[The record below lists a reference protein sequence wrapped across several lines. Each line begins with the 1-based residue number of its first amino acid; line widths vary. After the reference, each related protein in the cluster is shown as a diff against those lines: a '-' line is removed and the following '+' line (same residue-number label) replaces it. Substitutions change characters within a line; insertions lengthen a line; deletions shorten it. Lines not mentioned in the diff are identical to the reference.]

1 MYNAHREIFRL
12 LTIRKKLFSNTLS
25 AYKRDLIQY
34 NNFIIENNGNL
45 EIENADY
52 KIIRSWIVSLVSS
65 NISNRSINRKVSS
78 LKSFYKFLI
87 KTDTIKSS
95 PLKAHSPLK
104 QSKKI
109 QVPFSQE
116 EINSLLD
123 SDFFTNDYKGV
134 LQKSIIAFFYF
145 TGVRRIELINIKE
158 SDISL
163 ESSTIKVMG
172 KRSKERIIPIL
183 PKLKK
188 SLKYYR
194 EIKSKYNGNTSPE
207 YLFISKNGK
216 QLSEKFVYRTVN
228 EYFKLV
234 SPKIKKA
241 PHVLRHSFATHLI
254 NEGADI
260 NSVKELLGHSSLSA
274 TQVYSHTSMERIK
287 EVFKNSHP
295 RAK

>member
-1 MYNAHREIFRL
+1 MLIEKFLDYLQLEKNYS
-12 LTIRKKLFSNTLS
+12 SNTLS

-87 KTDTIKSS
+87 KTDTIEFS

-172 KRSKERIIPIL
+172 KRSKERIIQIL

-194 EIKSKYNGNTSPE
+194 EIKSKYNWNTSPE

>member
-1 MYNAHREIFRL
+1 MLIEKFIDYLQIEKNYS
-12 LTIRKKLFSNTLS
+12 SNTLS
-25 AYKRDLIQY
+25 AYKKDLIEFK
-34 NNFIIENNGNL
+34 NFINENFDKYPIEHA
-45 EIENADY
+45 EY
-52 KIIRSWIVSLVSS
+52 KDIRLWIVELV
-65 NISNRSINRKVSS
+65 NKNLSNRSINRKVSS
-78 LKSFYKFLI
+78 LKSFYKFLV
-87 KTDTIKSS
+87 KTDTIGTS
-95 PLKAHSPLK
+95 PLLAHSPLK

-109 QVPFSQE
+109 QVPFSKE

-123 SDFFTNDYKGV
+123 SDSFKNDFRGV
-134 LQKSIIAFFYF
+134 LQKTIITFFYF

-158 SDISL
+158 SDINMD
-163 ESSTIKVMG
+163 SSTIRIMG
-172 KRSKERIIPIL
+172 KRSKERIIPML

-188 SLKYYR
+188 SIVDYLYLRSQEFNK
-194 EIKSKYNGNTSPE
+194 KTLE
-207 YLFISKNGK
+207 YLFVSRSGS
-216 QLSEKFVYRTVN
+216 QLSEKYVYRTVN

-234 SPKIKKA
+234 SPKVKKA

>member
-1 MYNAHREIFRL
+1 MLIEKFLDYLQFEKNYS
-12 LTIRKKLFSNTLS
+12 SNTLN

-34 NNFIIENNGNL
+34 NKFVAEYNDKLKIEEVN
-45 EIENADY
+45 Y
-52 KIIRSWIVSLVSS
+52 KIIRSWIVTMVNN

-78 LKSFYKFLI
+78 LKSFYNFLI
-87 KTDTIKSS
+87 KTETINSS
-95 PLKAHSPLK
+95 PLKAHTPLK

-109 QVPFSQE
+109 QVPFSQD

-123 SDFFTNDYKGV
+123 SDFFTNDYRGI
-134 LQKSIIAFFYF
+134 LQKTIIAFFYF
-145 TGVRRIELINIKE
+145 TGVRRIELITLKE
-158 SDISL
+158 SDVNI
-163 ESSTIKVMG
+163 ESSTVKIMG

>member
-1 MYNAHREIFRL
+1 MLIEKFIDYLQIEKNYS
-12 LTIRKKLFSNTLS
+12 SNTLS
-25 AYKRDLIQY
+25 AYKKDLIEFK
-34 NNFIIENNGNL
+34 NFINENFDKYPIEHA
-45 EIENADY
+45 EY
-52 KIIRSWIVSLVSS
+52 KAIRLWIVELV
-65 NISNRSINRKVSS
+65 NKNLSNRSINRKVSS
-78 LKSFYKFLI
+78 LKSFYKFLV
-87 KTDTIKSS
+87 KTDTIGSS
-95 PLKAHSPLK
+95 PLLAHSPLK

-109 QVPFSQE
+109 QVPFSKE

-123 SDFFTNDYKGV
+123 SDSFKNDFRGV
-134 LQKSIIAFFYF
+134 LQKTIITFFYF

-158 SDISL
+158 SDINMD
-163 ESSTIKVMG
+163 SSTIRIMG
-172 KRSKERIIPIL
+172 KRSKERIIPML

-188 SLKYYR
+188 SIVDYLYLRSQEFNK
-194 EIKSKYNGNTSPE
+194 ETHE
-207 YLFISKNGK
+207 YLFVSRSGS
-216 QLSEKFVYRTVN
+216 QLSEKYVYRTVN

-234 SPKIKKA
+234 SPKVKKA

>member
-1 MYNAHREIFRL
+1 MLIEKFLDYLQFEKNYS
-12 LTIRKKLFSNTLS
+12 SNTLN

-34 NNFIIENNGNL
+34 NKFVAEYNDKLKIEEVN
-45 EIENADY
+45 Y
-52 KIIRSWIVSLVSS
+52 KIIRSWIVTMVNN

-78 LKSFYKFLI
+78 LKSFYNFLI
-87 KTDTIKSS
+87 KTETINSS
-95 PLKAHSPLK
+95 PLKAHTPLK

-109 QVPFSQE
+109 QVPFSQD

-123 SDFFTNDYKGV
+123 SDFFTNDYRGI
-134 LQKSIIAFFYF
+134 LQKTIIAFFYF
-145 TGVRRIELINIKE
+145 TGVRRIELITLKE
-158 SDISL
+158 SDINI
-163 ESSTIKVMG
+163 ESSTVKIMG

-188 SLKYYR
+188 AIIFFN
-194 EIKSKYNGNTSPE
+194 EIKFKFHNQTSSD
-207 YLFISKNGK
+207 YFFISKNGK

>member
-1 MYNAHREIFRL
+1 MLIEKFIDYLQIEKNYS
-12 LTIRKKLFSNTLS
+12 SNTLS
-25 AYKRDLIQY
+25 AYKKDLIEFK
-34 NNFIIENNGNL
+34 NFINENFDKYPIEHA
-45 EIENADY
+45 EY
-52 KIIRSWIVSLVSS
+52 KAIRLWIVELV
-65 NISNRSINRKVSS
+65 NKNLSNRSINRKVSS
-78 LKSFYKFLI
+78 LKSFYKFLV
-87 KTDTIKSS
+87 KTDTIGSS
-95 PLKAHSPLK
+95 PLLAHSPLK

-109 QVPFSQE
+109 QVPFSKE

-123 SDFFTNDYKGV
+123 SDSFKNDFRGV
-134 LQKSIIAFFYF
+134 LQKTIITFFYF

-158 SDISL
+158 SDINMD
-163 ESSTIKVMG
+163 SSTIRIMG
-172 KRSKERIIPIL
+172 KRSKERIIPML

-188 SLKYYR
+188 SIVDYLYLRSQEFNK
-194 EIKSKYNGNTSPE
+194 KNLE
-207 YLFISKNGK
+207 YLFVSRSGS
-216 QLSEKFVYRTVN
+216 QLSEKYVYRTVN

-234 SPKIKKA
+234 SPKVKKA

>member
-1 MYNAHREIFRL
+1 MLIEKFIDYLQIEKNYS
-12 LTIRKKLFSNTLS
+12 SNTLS
-25 AYKRDLIQY
+25 AYKKDLIEFK
-34 NNFIIENNGNL
+34 NFINENFDKYPIEHV
-45 EIENADY
+45 EY
-52 KIIRSWIVSLVSS
+52 KAIRLWIVELV
-65 NISNRSINRKVSS
+65 NKNLSNRSINRKVSS
-78 LKSFYKFLI
+78 LKSFYKFLV
-87 KTDTIKSS
+87 KTDTIGSS
-95 PLKAHSPLK
+95 PLLAHSPLK

-109 QVPFSQE
+109 QVPFSKE

-123 SDFFTNDYKGV
+123 SDSFKNDFRGV
-134 LQKSIIAFFYF
+134 LQKTIITFFYF

-158 SDISL
+158 SDINMG
-163 ESSTIKVMG
+163 SSTIRIMG
-172 KRSKERIIPIL
+172 KRSKERIIPML

-188 SLKYYR
+188 SIVDYLYLRSQEFNK
-194 EIKSKYNGNTSPE
+194 ETLE
-207 YLFISKNGK
+207 YLFVSRSGS
-216 QLSEKFVYRTVN
+216 QLSEKYVYRTVN

-234 SPKIKKA
+234 SPKVKKA

>member
-1 MYNAHREIFRL
+1 MLIEKFLDYLQLEKNYS
-12 LTIRKKLFSNTLS
+12 SNTLS

-52 KIIRSWIVSLVSS
+52 KIIRSWIVSMVNS

-123 SDFFTNDYKGV
+123 SDFFTNDYRGV
-134 LQKSIIAFFYF
+134 LQKSIIVFFYF
-145 TGVRRIELINIKE
+145 TGVGRIELINIKE

>member
-1 MYNAHREIFRL
+1 MLIEKFIDYLQIEKNYS
-12 LTIRKKLFSNTLS
+12 SNTLS
-25 AYKRDLIQY
+25 AYKKDLIEFK
-34 NNFIIENNGNL
+34 NFINENFNKYPIEHA
-45 EIENADY
+45 EY
-52 KIIRSWIVSLVSS
+52 KAIRLWIVELV
-65 NISNRSINRKVSS
+65 NKNLSNRSINRKVSS
-78 LKSFYKFLI
+78 LKSFYKFLV
-87 KTDTIKSS
+87 KTDTIGSS
-95 PLKAHSPLK
+95 PLLAHSPLK

-109 QVPFSQE
+109 QVPFSKE

-123 SDFFTNDYKGV
+123 SDSFKNDFRGV
-134 LQKSIIAFFYF
+134 LQKTIITFFYF

-158 SDISL
+158 SDINMD
-163 ESSTIKVMG
+163 SSTIRIMG
-172 KRSKERIIPIL
+172 KRSKERIIPML

-188 SLKYYR
+188 SIVDYLYLRSQEFNK
-194 EIKSKYNGNTSPE
+194 KNLE
-207 YLFISKNGK
+207 YLFVSRSGE
-216 QLSEKFVYRTVN
+216 QLSEKYVYRTVN

-234 SPKIKKA
+234 SPKVKKA

>member
-1 MYNAHREIFRL
+1 MLIEKFLDYLQLEKNYS
-12 LTIRKKLFSNTLS
+12 SNTLS

-34 NNFIIENNGNL
+34 NKFIVENNCNL

-52 KIIRSWIVSLVSS
+52 KIIRSWIVSMVNS

-87 KTDTIKSS
+87 KTETIRSS

-188 SLKYYR
+188 SLKDYR
-194 EIKSKYNGNTSPE
+194 EIKSKYTGNISPE

>member
-1 MYNAHREIFRL
+1 MLIEKFLDYLQLEKNYS
-12 LTIRKKLFSNTLS
+12 SNTLS

-34 NNFIIENNGNL
+34 NKFIIDNNGNL
-45 EIENADY
+45 KIENADY
-52 KIIRSWIVSLVSS
+52 KIIRSWIVSMVNS

-95 PLKAHSPLK
+95 PLKAHSSLK

>member
-1 MYNAHREIFRL
+1 MLI
-12 LTIRKKLFSNTLS
+12 KKFLDYLQLEKNYSYNTLA
-25 AYKRDLIQY
+25 AYKRDLNQY
-34 NNFIIENNGNL
+34 NIYIIENNGDL
-45 EIENADY
+45 KIENADY
-52 KIIRSWIVSLVSS
+52 KIIRSWIVSMVNS

-123 SDFFTNDYKGV
+123 GDFFTNDYKGV

-145 TGVRRIELINIKE
+145 TGVRRIELITIKE
-158 SDISL
+158 LDISL

-188 SLKYYR
+188 LLKSYR
-194 EIKSKYNGNTSPE
+194 EIKSKFIGNTRSE

>member
-1 MYNAHREIFRL
+1 MLIEKFLDYLQLEKNYS
-12 LTIRKKLFSNTLS
+12 SNTLS

-34 NNFIIENNGNL
+34 NNFIIENNDNL

>member
-1 MYNAHREIFRL
+1 MLIEKFLDYLQLEKNYS
-12 LTIRKKLFSNTLS
+12 SNTLS

-52 KIIRSWIVSLVSS
+52 KIIRSWIVSMVSS

-134 LQKSIIAFFYF
+134 LQKSIIVFFYF

-188 SLKYYR
+188 SLENYR
-194 EIKSKYNGNTSPE
+194 EIKSKFTGNTSPE

>member
-1 MYNAHREIFRL
+1 MLI
-12 LTIRKKLFSNTLS
+12 KKFLDYLQLEKNYSYNTLA
-25 AYKRDLIQY
+25 AYKRDLNQY
-34 NNFIIENNGNL
+34 NIYIIENNGDL
-45 EIENADY
+45 KIENADY
-52 KIIRSWIVSLVSS
+52 KIIRSWIVSMVNS

-188 SLKYYR
+188 TIKFYM
-194 EIKSKYNGNTSPE
+194 EIKSKLIGNTSFE

>member
-1 MYNAHREIFRL
+1 MLIEKFLDYLQLEKNYS
-12 LTIRKKLFSNTLS
+12 SNTLS

-34 NNFIIENNGNL
+34 NKFIIENNQNL

-52 KIIRSWIVSLVSS
+52 KIIRSWIVSMVNS

-163 ESSTIKVMG
+163 ESLTIKVMG

-188 SLKYYR
+188 SLENYR
-194 EIKSKYNGNTSPE
+194 EIKSTFTGNTSTE

>member
-1 MYNAHREIFRL
+1 MLIEKFLDYLQLEKNYS
-12 LTIRKKLFSNTLS
+12 SNTLS

-34 NNFIIENNGNL
+34 NKFIIENNGNL

-52 KIIRSWIVSLVSS
+52 KIIRSWIVSMVNS

-188 SLKYYR
+188 SLEDYR
-194 EIKSKYNGNTSPE
+194 EIKSKFTGNTSPE

>member
-1 MYNAHREIFRL
+1 MLIEKFIDYLQIEKNYS
-12 LTIRKKLFSNTLS
+12 SNTLS
-25 AYKRDLIQY
+25 AYKKDLIEFK
-34 NNFIIENNGNL
+34 NFINENFDKYPIEHA
-45 EIENADY
+45 EYRA
-52 KIIRSWIVSLVSS
+52 IRLWIVKLV
-65 NISNRSINRKVSS
+65 NKNLSNRSINRKVSS
-78 LKSFYKFLI
+78 LKSFYKFLV
-87 KTDTIKSS
+87 KTDTISSS
-95 PLKAHSPLK
+95 PLLAHSPLK

-109 QVPFSQE
+109 QVPFSKE

-123 SDFFTNDYKGV
+123 SDSFKDDYRGV
-134 LQKSIIAFFYF
+134 LQKTIITFFYF

-158 SDISL
+158 SDINID
-163 ESSTIKVMG
+163 SSTIRIMG
-172 KRSKERIIPIL
+172 KRSKERIIPML

-188 SLKYYR
+188 SIIDYLNLRSQEFNRQTLKYLFVS
-194 EIKSKYNGNTSPE
+194 KSGS
-207 YLFISKNGK
+207 
-216 QLSEKFVYRTVN
+216 QLSEKYVYRTVN

-234 SPKIKKA
+234 SPKVKKA

>member
-1 MYNAHREIFRL
+1 MLIENFLEYLKVEKNY
-12 LTIRKKLFSNTLS
+12 SVNTLL
-25 AYKRDLIQY
+25 AYKTDLLEFQLFI
-34 NNFIIENNGNL
+34 NNHKYDLKIDKAN
-45 EIENADY
+45 Y
-52 KIIRSWIVSLVSS
+52 KAIRSWIISMGNNGL
-65 NISNRSINRKVSS
+65 SNRSINRKISS

-87 KTDTIKSS
+87 KIESISIS
-95 PLKAHSPLK
+95 PLLGHTPLK

-109 QVPFSQE
+109 QVPFSKE

-123 SDFFTNDYKGV
+123 SEYFNNDYKGV
-134 LQKSIIAFFYF
+134 LQKTLITFFYF
-145 TGVRRIELINIKE
+145 TGVRRIELINLKE
-158 SDISL
+158 SDVNLSSL
-163 ESSTIKVMG
+163 TLKVVG
-172 KRSKERIIPIL
+172 KGDKERVIPIL
-183 PKLKK
+183 PKLKESILTYQKMK
-188 SLKYYR
+188 SVFL
-194 EIKSKYNGNTSPE
+194 IQKSTDF
-207 YLFISKNGK
+207 LFISKFGK
-216 QLSEKFVYRTVN
+216 QLTEKFVYRTVN
-228 EYFKLV
+228 QYFKLV

>member
-1 MYNAHREIFRL
+1 MLIEKFIDYLQLEKNYS
-12 LTIRKKLFSNTLS
+12 SNTIS
-25 AYKRDLIQY
+25 AYKRDLFQY
-34 NNFIIENNGNL
+34 NKFIIENNRNL
-45 EIENADY
+45 KIEKADY
-52 KIIRSWIVSLVSS
+52 KIIRSWIVSMVNNNL
-65 NISNRSINRKVSS
+65 SNRSINRKVSS

-87 KTDTIKSS
+87 KTETIKFS

-104 QSKKI
+104 QSKTI
-109 QVPFSQE
+109 QVPFSKE

-123 SDFFTNDYKGV
+123 SDFFNNDYKGV
-134 LQKSIIAFFYF
+134 LQKTIISFFYF
-145 TGVRRIELINIKE
+145 TGVRRIELISIKE

-163 ESSTIKVMG
+163 ESGTIKVMG

-188 SLKYYR
+188 SIKNYR
-194 EIKSKYNGNTSPE
+194 DIKSKLLGKNPSE
-207 YLFISKNGK
+207 YLFISKNRK

>member
-1 MYNAHREIFRL
+1 MLIEKFLDYLQLEKNYSL
-12 LTIRKKLFSNTLS
+12 NTLS

-34 NNFIIENNGNL
+34 SKFIIENNGNL
-45 EIENADY
+45 KIEKADY
-52 KIIRSWIVSLVSS
+52 KVIRSWIISMVNS

-87 KTDTIKSS
+87 KTETINSS

-109 QVPFSQE
+109 QVPFSKE

-123 SDFFTNDYKGV
+123 SDFFANDYKGI
-134 LQKSIIAFFYF
+134 LQKTIIAFFYF
-145 TGVRRIELINIKE
+145 TGVRRIELITIKE

-163 ESSTIKVMG
+163 ESSTVKIMG

-188 SLKYYR
+188 AIIFFK
-194 EIKSKYNGNTSPE
+194 EIKSKFLGQTSSD
-207 YLFISKNGK
+207 YLFTSKNGK

>member
-1 MYNAHREIFRL
+1 MLIEKFIDYLQIEKNYS
-12 LTIRKKLFSNTLS
+12 SNTLS
-25 AYKRDLIQY
+25 AYKKDLIEFKNFINENFDKYPIEHAKYKAIRLWIVELVNRDL
-34 NNFIIENNGNL
+34 
-45 EIENADY
+45 
-52 KIIRSWIVSLVSS
+52 
-65 NISNRSINRKVSS
+65 SNRSINRKVSS
-78 LKSFYKFLI
+78 LKSFYKFLV
-87 KTDTIKSS
+87 KTDTISSS
-95 PLKAHSPLK
+95 PLLAHSPLK

-109 QVPFSQE
+109 QVPFSKE

-123 SDFFTNDYKGV
+123 SDSFKGDFRGV
-134 LQKSIIAFFYF
+134 LQKTIITFFYF

-158 SDISL
+158 SDINMD
-163 ESSTIKVMG
+163 SSAIRIIG
-172 KRSKERIIPIL
+172 KRSKERIIPML

-188 SLKYYR
+188 SIVDYLYLRSQEFNK
-194 EIKSKYNGNTSPE
+194 KNLE
-207 YLFISKNGK
+207 YLFVSRSGR
-216 QLSEKFVYRTVN
+216 QLSEKYVYRTVN

-234 SPKIKKA
+234 SPKVKKA

>member
-1 MYNAHREIFRL
+1 MLIEKFLDYLQLEKNYS
-12 LTIRKKLFSNTLS
+12 SNTLS

-34 NNFIIENNGNL
+34 NKFIIENNGNL

-52 KIIRSWIVSLVSS
+52 KIIRSWIVSMVNS

-188 SLKYYR
+188 SLKEYR
-194 EIKSKYNGNTSPE
+194 EIKSKFTGNTSAE

>member
-1 MYNAHREIFRL
+1 MLIDKFLIYLQLEKNYS
-12 LTIRKKLFSNTLS
+12 TNTVS
-25 AYKRDLIQY
+25 AYKSDLTQY
-34 NNFIIENNGNL
+34 NEFIVKNSSRT
-45 EIENADY
+45 EIEKANY
-52 KIIRSWIVSLVSS
+52 KIIRSWIVSMVKD
-65 NISNRSINRKVSS
+65 NVSNRSINRKVSA
-78 LKSFYKFLI
+78 LKSFYNFLI
-87 KTDTIKSS
+87 KTETITSS
-95 PLKAHSPLK
+95 PLKVHTPLK

-109 QVPFSQE
+109 QVPFSKD

-123 SDFFTNDYKGV
+123 SDFFTNDYKGI
-134 LQKSIIAFFYF
+134 LQKTIISFFYF
-145 TGVRRIELINIKE
+145 TGVRRIELITLKD
-158 SDISL
+158 SDVNL
-163 ESSTIKVMG
+163 ESLTLKVMG

-183 PKLKK
+183 PKLKNAIISFK
-188 SLKYYR
+188 KTKL
-194 EIKSKYNGNTSPE
+194 NFFGQTSSD
-207 YLFISKNGK
+207 YLFISKSGK

-254 NEGADI
+254 NEGADL

-287 EVFKNSHP
+287 EVFNNSHP